1 MAERE
6 RRRYLKPR
14 KSAQSPR
21 WNCFA
26 EDEKKKRKKE
36 RRKTASLVASWRVQ
50 WKDRIAELG
59 TNRLLA
65 YAQCIVEKGWYEGGR
80 VFYYLMERGTIDL
93 VHGYTQRWCS
103 KFCEKS
109 RNLIVLRLL
118 LFCVIKSLDVILE
131 KKDMILVKKKK
142 KWRSNRK
149 VGSFNWK
156 YHLNQLYINIISIR
170 CSIFFIKWNFE
181 RNFVR
186 TLYRLS
192 KLIYYEINKKYGSTI
207 IHRWR

>member
-65 YAQCIVEKGWYEGGR
+65 YARCIVEKGWYEGGR

-142 KWRSNRK
+142 NGEAIEKSAVLIESIILIN
-149 VGSFNWK
+149 
-156 YHLNQLYINIISIR
+156 YI
-170 CSIFFIKWNFE
+170 
-181 RNFVR
+181 
-186 TLYRLS
+186 
-192 KLIYYEINKKYGSTI
+192 LI
-207 IHRWR
+207 